1 MTSVQIPSI
10 EFTNNR
16 IQKCSIVIDDNVF
29 NVVYEN
35 KKYIVTKG
43 QPGVGK
49 ETSPTVET
57 NKDTENKETAAEK
70 KKAEREKK
78 KAEREEKKKA
88 EEEEKKKAEEEKK
101 KAEEEKKKAEEEKK
115 KAEEEEYK
123 PKVKV
128 NVNKKP
134 PEKVVTVPKMSLLGE
149 LKLRVGQKGFG
160 LKQTDKGVERKD

>member
-101 KAEEEKKKAEEEKK
+101 KAEEEKKKAEEE
-115 KAEEEEYK
+115 EYK

>member
-16 IQKCSIVIDDNVF
+16 IQNCSIVIDDNVF

-88 EEEEKKKAEEEKK
+88 EEEMKKAEEEMKKAEEEK
-101 KAEEEKKKAEEEKK
+101 
-115 KAEEEEYK
+115 

-128 NVNKKP
+128 SVNKKP
-134 PEKVVTVPKMSLLGE
+134 PEEVVTVPKMSMLGE

-160 LKQTDKGVERKD
+160 LKQTYKGVQMKD